1 MTRRASIMGVVRA
14 LEMTRATAWVQCMC
28 RRWKAAGRCC
38 AVWLRPHRGI
48 SHAKLPVSLGLF
60 AFVHNVRTRGKAF
73 LPALIAPLVTYDPG
87 IP

>member
-1 MTRRASIMGVVRA
+1 MEGCWSLLRS
-14 LEMTRATAWVQCMC
+14 
-28 RRWKAAGRCC
+28 
-38 AVWLRPHRGI
+38 WLRPHRGI